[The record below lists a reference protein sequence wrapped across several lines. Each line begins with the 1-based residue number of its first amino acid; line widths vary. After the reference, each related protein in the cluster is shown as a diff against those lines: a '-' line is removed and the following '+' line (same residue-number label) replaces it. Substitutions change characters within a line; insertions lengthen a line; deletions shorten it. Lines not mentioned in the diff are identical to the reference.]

1 MEILQRM
8 GKGSLFQSLVQ
19 IKIKKFKMIFSKSM
33 KIKFLKQNNK
43 SNRINKL
50 MNFNYLN
57 KIKKIKL
64 LKI

>member
-33 KIKFLKQNNK
+33 KIRFLK
-43 SNRINKL
+43 
-50 MNFNYLN
+50 
-57 KIKKIKL
+57 
-64 LKI
+64 